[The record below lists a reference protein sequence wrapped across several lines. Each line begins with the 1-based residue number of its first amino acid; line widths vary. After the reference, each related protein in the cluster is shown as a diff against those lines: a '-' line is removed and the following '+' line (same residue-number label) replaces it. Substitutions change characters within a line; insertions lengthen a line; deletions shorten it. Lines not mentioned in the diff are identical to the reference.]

1 MLPSVFFYIHASVA
15 VSMAQKKTHSLFPF
29 IPKGFFQN
37 RWSRGLERNWLTQIQ
52 LWNNCYMEVA
62 LVIRLIV
69 ALNKGT
75 LKAADSQFKP
85 VALVSGMYLSIC
97 KYAKQVNVRNGLW
110 PWWQECETPKKSSAS
125 SSASKSASPIN
136 GCLVTSL
143 GVQYMLIPS
152 ADIQHRFTVFH
163 QSNNLQ

>member
-1 MLPSVFFYIHASVA
+1 
-15 VSMAQKKTHSLFPF
+15 
-29 IPKGFFQN
+29 
-37 RWSRGLERNWLTQIQ
+37 
-52 LWNNCYMEVA
+52 MEVA

-110 PWWQECETPKKSSAS
+110 P
-125 SSASKSASPIN
+125 
-136 GCLVTSL
+136 
-143 GVQYMLIPS
+143 
-152 ADIQHRFTVFH
+152 
-163 QSNNLQ
+163 